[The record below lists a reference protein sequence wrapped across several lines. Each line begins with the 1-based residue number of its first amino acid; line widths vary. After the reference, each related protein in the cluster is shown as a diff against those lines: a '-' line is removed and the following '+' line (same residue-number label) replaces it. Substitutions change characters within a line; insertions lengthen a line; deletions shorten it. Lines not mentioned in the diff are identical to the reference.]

1 MPNDFKKLML
11 ARLLFTSAAQMQAV
25 VLGWKMYELTND
37 PLALG
42 MIGLAEAVPALSL
55 ALYAGNIVDKSR
67 PLIVYRRVLMI
78 SFLSALVVLLSKFFS
93 EQLTSQ
99 GHVISLYVASVLTG
113 LARAFSQPAMF
124 ATVPRLVPR
133 NLLTL
138 SSAWMSSAVQIGRIS
153 GPALGGILYGFVG
166 FKFTSMSICV
176 LFLIAILEVSLISV
190 INMPPHN
197 SGKASGGKEDFLIG
211 AKFVFK
217 HPLLL
222 PALSL
227 DMFSVM
233 FGSVVALL
241 PIYCK
246 EILLVGPKGLG
257 LLRAAPSVGAI
268 LMSFYLT
275 KFKFQ
280 KKAGFYL
287 LSSVFGFGISILVFA
302 VSKNFALSFVALLL
316 SGSFDSV
323 SMVIRSSIV
332 QMFSPD
338 HMRGRISAV
347 NAMFIGSSNEIG
359 EFESGVAAKF
369 MGTVPSAIFGGLMCL
384 ICVITVTIMSPS
396 LRSMNL
402 EEAEKA

>member
-1 MPNDFKKLML
+1 ML

-25 VLGWKMYELTND
+25 VLGWKMYEITND

-42 MIGLAEAVPALSL
+42 FIGLAEAVPALSL
-55 ALYAGNIVDKSR
+55 ALYAGNIVDRSR
-67 PLIVYRRVLMI
+67 PLIVYRRVLII
-78 SFLSALVVLLSKFFS
+78 SLLSALVVYLSQIFS
-93 EQLTSQ
+93 SHLSMHQ
-99 GHVISLYVASVLTG
+99 HMVALYSASVLTG

-124 ATVPRLVPR
+124 STVPRLIPKS
-133 NLLTL
+133 LLTK
-138 SSAWMSSAVQIGRIS
+138 SSAWMSSAVQVGRIG
-153 GPALGGILYGFVG
+153 GPAIGGLLYGFVG
-166 FKFTSMSICV
+166 FKFTSMSICL
-176 LFLIAILEVSLISV
+176 LFLMAIIVVTLISV
-190 INMPPHN
+190 IQMPPHN
-197 SGKASGGKEDFLIG
+197 SGKAVQGKEDFLIG

-227 DMFSVM
+227 DMFSVL

-268 LMSFYLT
+268 LMSLYLT
-275 KFKFQ
+275 KFNFQ
-280 KKAGFYL
+280 KKAGAYL
-287 LSSVFGFGISILVFA
+287 LSSVTGFGIAILIFA
-302 VSKNFALSFVALLL
+302 VSKNFMLSFVALFL
-316 SGSFDSV
+316 SGAFDSV

-332 QMFSPD
+332 QLFSPD

-369 MGTVPSAIFGGLMCL
+369 MGTVPSAIFGGVMCL
-384 ICVITVTIMSPS
+384 LCVATIGIFSPS
-396 LRSMNL
+396 LRKMNL
-402 EEAEKA
+402 EEASKA

>member
-42 MIGLAEAVPALSL
+42 LIGLAEAVPALSL

-78 SFLSALVVLLSKFFS
+78 SFLSALVVLLSQLFS
-93 EQLTSQ
+93 EQLTAH
-99 GHVISLYVASVLTG
+99 GHVISLYAASVLTG
-113 LARAFSQPAMF
+113 FARAFSQPAMF
-124 ATVPRLVPR
+124 ATVPRLIPR
-133 NLLTL
+133 NQLTL
-138 SSAWMSSAVQIGRIS
+138 SSAWMSSAVQIGRIG
-153 GPALGGILYGFVG
+153 GPAFGGILYGFVG

-176 LFLIAILEVSLISV
+176 LFLIAIVAVSLIGV

-197 SGKASGGKEDFLIG
+197 SGTGSGGKEDFLIG

-268 LMSFYLT
+268 LMSLYLT

-302 VSKNFALSFVALLL
+302 VSKSFALSFVALLL

-323 SMVIRSSIV
+323 SMVVRSSIV

-369 MGTVPSAIFGGLMCL
+369 MGTVPSAIFGGVMCL
-384 ICVITVTIMSPS
+384 LCVLTVTIMSPS

-402 EEAEKA
+402 EEIEKA